1 MNANYSIQLTEGD
14 YTATYTIYYNSVSAS
29 NIATLLTS
37 NLPADGL
44 SLTTML
50 AGVNISVPGTANLI
64 IVVGDGYCANSIEFQ
79 IVPIQ
84 TPVPPPDLCLSFI
97 GDGILYSWQFTPN
110 STQNNKT
117 KWESIQNGTT
127 YTMYWN
133 PFVVPNVW
141 QVEVETKLVFI
152 STNTTDI
159 PDSSWTVQ
167 GSGSYGPITNL
178 NVIQGTCPDI
188 EPITTKS
195 RAENNL
201 CSDGTCTGIITVLTT
216 LGGTPPYQYSLD
228 NSVPTSSTIF
238 NNVCPGQHDL
248 ETIDSNGLTNTT
260 QVTIQQGQI
269 PETYSLDIVYSNV
282 NVSSSVDTDIK
293 KVEWAITTRPA
304 LPVGASVLFELILDS
319 TQTISAPG
327 TGVITIDEKTYLN
340 NVLQTPLTN
349 ENTSTSNRTDGCS
362 AFQKSKKTQASSYYI
377 TLTSSSVL
385 TGTTVSTLNIPTN
398 SGSLYGGCVTKLE
411 QSLSITINNFK
422 FLGTCSNTTTP
433 ERITILDNQ
442 LLYVANS
449 FSWRKDTFDCEGSS
463 QFEVRKTIEG
473 LSSPSNLWYDSST
486 TPPRVWVVDLDNN
499 IEGNIYWF
507 NPQTATSED
516 NMNYYTGIRANS
528 LYNNFIDTVNKK
540 IYLTGTNIGG
550 QGTGAVDGLFVFDM
564 QTQTHRQ
571 VSYGDPDPFQRQLMF
586 VTSNYIYCKQNN
598 FSLIRF
604 DRSNPQSSTSVLI
617 PITSSEQSA
626 YLQSG
631 AQKMVEVGNKI
642 WVVAGS
648 GGDTVVGGVAGGNIG
663 IFDEDFVYVSRIV
676 LNSVSKVNLNGNLRY
691 WQSSFY
697 DTINRYFYVCD
708 FGGKIKF
715 RMPVDTSTYDRVF
728 GFPLNSAVNGVSI
741 TTILETKDYASVA
754 WTVDP
759 VTRNLYEAYA
769 LFNTLADNRQIY
781 KTYQIKRSTG
791 AAIKVIDNKYISNV
805 VQVDD
810 GLPNSLMGS
819 NTGLF
824 YWSNAGG
831 TTWNTDGTITFFNNT
846 VGGGNTGKVFVR
858 TLRKWNDTTNQA
870 TTQIKPNLETDLDY
884 IQPYIDDTVCP
895 LEIATGCP
903 SGFTK
908 TIVGTIFYYEFDV
921 PNGVQNNTA
930 NIDRIKVSIRSDIGN
945 TVLNST
951 TYNRPFNDYNIGS
964 FTVNNILCN
973 LILEYIKIVNGA
985 ETVIKTCTPN

>member
-37 NLPADGL
+37 NLPADGI

-84 TPVPPPDLCLSFI
+84 TPIPPPDLCLSFI

-141 QVEVETKLVFI
+141 QVEIEPKLVFT

-167 GSGSYGPITNL
+167 GSGSYDPITNL

-188 EPITTKS
+188 EPITTKTM
-195 RAENNL
+195 AENNL
-201 CSDGTCTGIITVLTT
+201 CADGTSCTGIITVLTT

-228 NSVPTSSTIF
+228 NSTPTSSTIF
-238 NNVCPGQHDL
+238 SNVCPGQHDL

-260 QVTIQQGQI
+260 QITIQQGQI
-269 PETYSLDIVYSNV
+269 PTTYSLDIVYSNV

-293 KVEWAITTRPA
+293 KVEWAITTNPA
-304 LPVGASVLFELILDS
+304 LPVGASVVFELILDS
-319 TQTISAPG
+319 TQIISTPG

-349 ENTSTSNRTDGCS
+349 QNTSTSNRTDGCS
-362 AFQKSKKTQASSYYI
+362 AFQKSTTVQGRSYFI

-398 SGSLYGGCVTKLE
+398 SGSLSNGCVTKLE

-422 FLGTCSNTTTP
+422 FLGTCSNTNTP
-433 ERITILDNQ
+433 RPKTILQNQ
-442 LLYVANS
+442 LLYAENS
-449 FSWRKDTFDCEGSS
+449 FSWIKNTFDCEGSS
-463 QFEVRKTIEG
+463 QFDIRKVITG
-473 LSSPSNLWYDSST
+473 LSSPSNLWYDST
-486 TPPRVWVVDLDNN
+486 TNRVWVVDLDNN
-499 IEGNIYWF
+499 IDGNIYWF
-507 NPQTATSED
+507 NPRTATSESD
-516 NMNYYTGIRANS
+516 MNYYAGIKANS
-528 LYNNFIDTVNKK
+528 LYNNYIDTVNKR
-540 IYLTGTNIGG
+540 IYLTGTDTLTPSNV
-550 QGTGAVDGLFVFDM
+550 QGLFVFDI
-564 QTQTHRQ
+564 QTQTHYQ
-571 VSYGDPDPFQRQLMF
+571 IAYGSSMAFQRQLLF

-598 FSLIRF
+598 DNLVRF
-604 DRSNPQSSTSVLI
+604 VRSNPQLSTSVDI
-617 PITSSEQSA
+617 PINVTSQQIN

-631 AQKMVEVGNKI
+631 AQRMLEVGTNI
-642 WVVAGS
+642 WVVGGS
-648 GGDTVVGGVAGGNIG
+648 GGNSAVKDIG
-663 IFDEDFVYVSRIV
+663 IFDANFNYITSIV
-676 LNSVSKVNLNGNLRY
+676 LQGAAYVNLNGNSRC

-697 DTINRYFYVCD
+697 DSANRYFYVCD

-715 RMPVDTSTYDRVF
+715 RIPVNLTNNGVLGQTL
-728 GFPLNSAVNGVSI
+728 GGTATGVSI
-741 TTILETKDYASVA
+741 ATTLETKTYASVA
-754 WTVDP
+754 WTIDP
-759 VTRNLYEAYA
+759 VTGYLYEAYG
-769 LFNTLADNRQIY
+769 LFNTLSDTAQIY
-781 KTYQIKRSTG
+781 KMYQIDRTTG
-791 AAIKVIDNKYISNV
+791 NIISLINDKYITNV

-810 GLPNSLMGS
+810 GLPDSLMGS
-819 NTGLF
+819 NAGLF
-824 YWSNAGG
+824 FWSNAGSIYS
-831 TTWNTDGTITFFNNT
+831 TDGTISFYNNT
-846 VGGGNTGKVFVR
+846 IGGGNTGNVIVR
-858 TLRKWNDTTNQA
+858 TLIKYNNTTNQP
-870 TTQIKPNLETDLDY
+870 TTQIKPNVISDLDY
-884 IQPYIDDTVCP
+884 IPPYFNTTECPPTSGDT
-895 LEIATGCP
+895 CP
-903 SGFTK
+903 SFTQ
-908 TIVGTIFYYEFDV
+908 TIVGTTLPVFYYEFDALNEV
-921 PNGVQNNTA
+921 VNNT
-930 NIDRIKVSIRSDIGN
+930 NITKIKVSIRQNVGN
-945 TVLNST
+945 TVYRTNEYL
-951 TYNRPFNDYNIGS
+951 RPFNAYNSGS
-964 FTVNNILCN
+964 FVVPNAAYN
-973 LILEYIKIVNGA
+973 LILEYINVVNGV

>member
-50 AGVNISVPGTANLI
+50 SGVNISVPGTANLI

-228 NSVPTSSTIF
+228 NSAPTSSTIF
-238 NNVCPGQHDL
+238 SNVCPGQHDL

-260 QVTIQQGQI
+260 QITIQQGQI
-269 PETYSLDIVYSNV
+269 PTTYSLDINYSNV
-282 NVSSSVDTDIK
+282 NVLSSVDTDIK
-293 KVEWAITTRPA
+293 KVEWAITTNPA

-398 SGSLYGGCVTKLE
+398 SGSQSNGCVTKLE
-411 QSLSITINNFK
+411 QSLTITINNFK
-422 FLGTCSNTTTP
+422 FLGTCSNTNTP
-433 ERITILDNQ
+433 RPNTILDNQ
-442 LLYVANS
+442 LLYAATPISLLANWYNMPERP
-449 FSWRKDTFDCEGSS
+449 FYAIGTVKQNGCTDEAQDIIFT
-463 QFEVRKTIEG
+463 
-473 LSSPSNLWYDSST
+473 LSSLKINNLERLSTPSTYTLTNNNLN
-486 TPPRVWVVDLDNN
+486 VVPANN
-499 IEGNIYWF
+499 NEASGCTIGSMVGWTY
-507 NPQTATSED
+507 
-516 NMNYYTGIRANS
+516 
-528 LYNNFIDTVNKK
+528 
-540 IYLTGTNIGG
+540 TNIVTYLNSIFT
-550 QGTGAVDGLFVFDM
+550 QLGL
-564 QTQTHRQ
+564 TSYKAQ
-571 VSYGDPDPFQRQLMF
+571 VSY
-586 VTSNYIYCKQNN
+586 
-598 FSLIRF
+598 
-604 DRSNPQSSTSVLI
+604 
-617 PITSSEQSA
+617 
-626 YLQSG
+626 
-631 AQKMVEVGNKI
+631 
-642 WVVAGS
+642 
-648 GGDTVVGGVAGGNIG
+648 IG
-663 IFDEDFVYVSRIV
+663 INVGIDTDAGFYILYPPTDTFEIIIQS
-676 LNSVSKVNLNGNLRY
+676 NSPTSEKLKYTNNNLYYYN
-691 WQSSFY
+691 
-697 DTINRYFYVCD
+697 
-708 FGGKIKF
+708 
-715 RMPVDTSTYDRVF
+715 
-728 GFPLNSAVNGVSI
+728 SI
-741 TTILETKDYASVA
+741 TQT
-754 WTVDP
+754 
-759 VTRNLYEAYA
+759 
-769 LFNTLADNRQIY
+769 
-781 KTYQIKRSTG
+781 
-791 AAIKVIDNKYISNV
+791 YISPAKYYRYSLNRTPILGG
-805 VQVDD
+805 QV
-810 GLPNSLMGS
+810 
-819 NTGLF
+819 
-824 YWSNAGG
+824 
-831 TTWNTDGTITFFNNT
+831 I
-846 VGGGNTGKVFVR
+846 
-858 TLRKWNDTTNQA
+858 
-870 TTQIKPNLETDLDY
+870 E
-884 IQPYIDDTVCP
+884 
-895 LEIATGCP
+895 
-903 SGFTK
+903 
-908 TIVGTIFYYEFDV
+908 
-921 PNGVQNNTA
+921 
-930 NIDRIKVSIRSDIGN
+930 
-945 TVLNST
+945 
-951 TYNRPFNDYNIGS
+951 
-964 FTVNNILCN
+964 
-973 LILEYIKIVNGA
+973 
-985 ETVIKTCTPN
+985 